1 MSPVEVRQIG
11 HVGAAPVVET
21 ASSSGRTENRAVV
34 TVISNT
40 RWKDRQGNLQSKTT
54 AIRWTLWGKAA
65 INASWYL
72 DVGSKVAISGTVESR
87 RYSNKEG
94 AQVWTFAF
102 TARSVEYLESRAD
115 AEARRKRRA
124 DLKGEGGTASV
135 RKAPSKSTGSPAKS
149 KEG

>member
-1 MSPVEVRQIG
+1 
-11 HVGAAPVVET
+11 
-21 ASSSGRTENRAVV
+21 
-34 TVISNT
+34 
-40 RWKDRQGNLQSKTT
+40 
-54 AIRWTLWGKAA
+54 
-65 INASWYL
+65 
-72 DVGSKVAISGTVESR
+72 VAISGTVESR

-124 DLKGEGGTASV
+124 DLKGEGNTASG
-135 RKAPSKSTGSPAKS
+135 RKFSTNSSGSPTKR